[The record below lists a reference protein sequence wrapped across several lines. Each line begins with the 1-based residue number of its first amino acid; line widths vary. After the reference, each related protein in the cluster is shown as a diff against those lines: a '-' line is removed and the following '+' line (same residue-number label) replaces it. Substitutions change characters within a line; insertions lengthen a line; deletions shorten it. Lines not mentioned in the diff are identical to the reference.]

1 MIVHLAA
8 RYRCVPVKSNVRA
21 HVPTS
26 RATRDKGRETV
37 AALRSLWNEW
47 DPIGVASPA
56 LQDEY
61 DSYLAPTLSMLERG
75 ATEDGLAEYLSHL
88 VRDYIGLGEE
98 GVEYS
103 KPREFARDLQ
113 AWFKS
118 RKEGS
123 GEL

>member
-1 MIVHLAA
+1 
-8 RYRCVPVKSNVRA
+8 
-21 HVPTS
+21 
-26 RATRDKGRETV
+26 V

>member
-1 MIVHLAA
+1 MLCRQICGL
-8 RYRCVPVKSNVRA
+8 YQVRA

-26 RATRDKGRETV
+26 RATRDKGRESA

-61 DSYLAPTLSMLERG
+61 DSYLAPTFSMLERG
-75 ATEDGLAEYLSHL
+75 ATEDELAEYLSQL

-103 KPREFARDLQ
+103 KPRDFARELK
-113 AWFKS
+113 AWFAS
-118 RKEGS
+118 HKEGR